1 MYFVSLLAC
10 MTFNVLSATSSSIA
24 MLIAMRILAAGA
36 GCAVTP
42 LGAAVGGGVGGG
54 RERKGDE
61 CVLYW
66 GFDGADAWAGVGGG
80 AGSEVGVE
88 GYALVVDGLRRAHP
102 RVDSG
107 VLARHWEK
115 KRCISGCIGGEAA
128 FETAT
133 LVFWKRGIAGLYVW
147 RCGHAP
153 LAYRLLPTLSS
164 HSHSDIPRQHHLSRR
179 QGDPDQYPAVIRQ
192 RAVQF
197 LRSNNRTV
205 VSPVLNR
212 PDRGQS
218 RRRQVVGLR
227 HAPNSRRVRSTRWPR
242 RNGVHAGRPHQRECS
257 GGYTDVPG
265 SVDLVRMDYRQKGDV
280 GCTDGRSFLHRIQC
294 RAALQPR
301 SYHFGRDATA
311 PKRLAH
317 GFEQSGSKYLCYHRL
332 CCGSALLVCCWQWL
346 GLHYFRH
353 GNVHQLRC
361 CGVDEAVWAAVARGT
376 STEICI
382 IS

>member
-1 MYFVSLLAC
+1 MPSLL
-10 MTFNVLSATSSSIA
+10 VSRL
-24 MLIAMRILAAGA
+24 RAAGPA
-36 GCAVTP
+36 GNVFRFPTGLYDVQCIERDILLHRHANRDADPCGGGGVCGDAV
-42 LGAAVGGGVGGG
+42 GGGGRGGGVGGG
-54 RERKGDE
+54 REGKGDE

-66 GFDGADAWAGVGGG
+66 GFDGADAWAGVGGV

-133 LVFWKRGIAGLYVW
+133 LVFWKRGIAGLYVG

-280 GCTDGRSFLHRIQC
+280 GCTGMRLLLRYNCIPCPLSANAYAAHRWSVFL
-294 RAALQPR
+294 A
-301 SYHFGRDATA
+301 
-311 PKRLAH
+311 
-317 GFEQSGSKYLCYHRL
+317 
-332 CCGSALLVCCWQWL
+332 
-346 GLHYFRH
+346 
-353 GNVHQLRC
+353 
-361 CGVDEAVWAAVARGT
+361 
-376 STEICI
+376 
-382 IS
+382 